1 MAKMDFDQT
10 TVEPVGEFAPLP
22 ADEYMAVISASENK
36 PVNGKP
42 HNQYLQLVFDIVDE
56 EYAGR
61 KVFERLNVLNDNE
74 TAQKIGKQKLSAICL
89 VLGITQIKDTEQLHD
104 KPIIIV
110 VGINPAKGDYGPSN
124 KITGYKRFDGA
135 SVKEVLKEREEGK
148 TAPVAPKGAA
158 APAAGAKKAKPW
170 QQGKK

>member
-1 MAKMDFDQT
+1 MAKMNFDSN
-10 TVEPVGEFAPLP
+10 TVEPVGEFNPLP
-22 ADEYMAVISASENK
+22 ADEYMAVISASETK
-36 PVNGKP
+36 PVNQKP

-61 KVFERLNVLNDNE
+61 KVFERLNVVNDNE

-89 VLGITQIKDTEQLHD
+89 VLGITQIDDTEQLHD

-110 VGINPAKGDYGPSN
+110 VGISPANGDYGPSN
-124 KITGYKRFDGA
+124 KITGYKRCDGA
-135 SVKEVLKEREEGK
+135 SVKDILKEREEGK
-148 TAPVAPKGAA
+148 VAPATPKGAA
-158 APAAGAKKAKPW
+158 APAGAKKAKPW